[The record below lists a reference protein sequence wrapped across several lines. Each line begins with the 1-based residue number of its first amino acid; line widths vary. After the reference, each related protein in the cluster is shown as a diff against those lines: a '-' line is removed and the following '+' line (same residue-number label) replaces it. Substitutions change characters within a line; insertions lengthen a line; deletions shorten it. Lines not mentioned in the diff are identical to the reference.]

1 MSKFT
6 KKFLCLLCCFMI
18 VITSFSGTVFA
29 GDYEKYDSTDDDG
42 QDNAA
47 TYYII
52 DGEDFADLWDFGID
66 DCDNLLDWIWN
77 FRTYTVIKK
86 YTNDEGEEVYR
97 GYFNTPNLQH
107 LAKNYVTS
115 LLADGYTDD
124 TYDVNETEWLVNVG
138 ADAPSVN
145 VITKYGFDVPSYSYN
160 GEYPKEI
167 MTVAGVLP
175 TNFWDTLWRAV
186 KAFFGAS
193 FIKAPD
199 ASNFNTITYL
209 NHGYI
214 DKEDYLTQFFCD
226 YYIPYFLGRLANGR
240 YATNDS
246 SGYVEDQD
254 DLEYFEDIEDFI
266 DQTITNEENESAEDW
281 ITDNLDFYKQYKK
294 IQYGWNNFANA
305 TPTSITRF
313 GLPYGN
319 NGWSNTDETTRLSYI
334 GLDSGADEVVVNLA
348 HSDQGMT
355 TTTAGAELPYED
367 LEEFLRTQNDYLN
380 AVRDWWESDKNN
392 NAAILQSIILNNP
405 EHEYYNNMLTGNI
418 SDVVAFFDEKIN
430 GSNEDTAE
438 VVINCLSDSAPI
450 GDWYFRRGLNDVLNP
465 TTEDIENNPNNAD
478 IRIADS
484 SDPAMTTSGFDVEEQ
499 YITNQSEIDTW
510 NSTPEDER
518 EGDPPEPEYGTF
530 THTYSYATGNYY
542 YRRGSDPDNF
552 TGVGTIDYNAVL
564 SFYTICLPNY
574 TFTEENWLDPSMLTL
589 MSRYDDCVTITNKWD
604 HFNAVCDMIADNDDF
619 KPEGDGMKGIAYS
632 QCLITVSEGQ
642 DENSCINNDYGEET
656 TITVGSL
663 LAYSGLYQLTPD
675 WDMNQYLDFS
685 DSDASN
691 MYWIEHPDIYE
702 DYETLTPEV
711 AHRIINFIK
720 NASGPHYSD
729 VMSNLVI
736 IMLFNA
742 ADAGDIEPFTKIH
755 SDDVRVMPYDTASL
769 TIADANNYSITDP
782 RVDIYKEQI
791 IGGFVSDMTISFG
804 GIFKFFTPQ
813 KTLITIIGKITEF
826 SVFMQQLCN
835 FDLLDEYGLSPTT
848 IWSVGGFATFVMAC
862 LVLFFI
868 FKTVKCV
875 IDICKGSRNSNNK
888 VLVGFLVLFLE
899 LGFIV
904 AVWANPTKAWTT
916 IKQLDSSIINLGEY
930 GTIYNHEELT
940 YLFGDAAD
948 IEVTYYFPYLDAWSK
963 YNTGYGIL
971 ANEQLLDESQ
981 DLPEL
986 QKFENPKLG
995 SNNIGHWSVLLMD
1008 SFEYHGHSNSVY
1020 NSITIAD
1027 DEGNFE
1033 NVNGIVINNN
1043 AYRVVDHFLAPRI
1056 DFDESSDGS
1065 SIDMDVTANENYN
1078 GEFQKGVADL
1088 FVKLLLAIFICF
1100 LSMIKLLTFFWQWY
1114 MFYIFFFRV
1123 VLGKLAENKSWGKI
1137 LLQTI
1142 APTAAMIIEGSF
1154 VGISLE
1160 IGMNLEGFLGVVVII
1175 GLFILTLYMIS
1186 WWYQLGNG
1194 AYFPGTLKWVYAV
1207 STFFAD
1213 PAHRRSES
1221 YYSTCREAD
1230 DMIDREYADQSE
1242 EWRRIMKRGTLEEQK
1257 NLLFNE
1263 DGTLKD
1269 EYKSKRF
1276 NKAVGKY
1283 INHYQNKI
1291 KNAPDDVP
1299 LDIKE
1304 HIEKFQKEDDVR
1316 FDKCV
1321 GAYRKSIGLD
1331 KVKEVADDKDI
1342 DTKFSDEDA
1351 NWRETIKSG
1360 SIEDQYK
1367 LLCNEDGS
1375 FKTEYGSEKYE
1386 TVRNR
1391 FEADVQVAL
1400 DNDPDSVP
1408 EELRKR
1414 YDKNYGKNNTH
1425 NEEQP
1430 DSKSTKKGKTDD
1442 EADKQTDSKESEN
1455 QEQET
1460 GDE

>member
-1 MSKFT
+1 MSKFI

-29 GDYEKYDSTDDDG
+29 GDYDKYDSTDDDG

-52 DGEDFADLWDFGID
+52 EGEDFAALWDFGLGD
-66 DCDNLLDWIWN
+66 YDNLLNWIWD

-86 YTNDEGEEVYR
+86 YTNDEGEVVYR

-167 MTVAGVLP
+167 MTVAGVIP
-175 TNFWDTLWRAV
+175 TSFWDTLWRAV

-209 NHGYI
+209 NHGYV
-214 DKEDYLTQFFCD
+214 DKEDFLTQFFCD
-226 YYIPYFLGRLANGR
+226 YYIPYFLARLATG
-240 YATNDS
+240 DS
-246 SGYVEDQD
+246 SVSNTTGYVDPNSND
-254 DLEYFEDIEDFI
+254 NLYYFDDIEDFI
-266 DQTITNEENESAEDW
+266 EQTVTNEENESAEDW
-281 ITDNLDFYKQYKK
+281 ISDNVDFYKQYKK
-294 IQYGWNNFANA
+294 IQYGWNNFNSA
-305 TPTSITRF
+305 TPTSLSRF
-313 GLPYGN
+313 GFSYGR
-319 NGWSNTDETTRLSYI
+319 NGWSNDDETTRLSYI

-348 HSDQGMT
+348 HSDQGNT
-355 TTTAGAELPYED
+355 TTTAGAELPYENC
-367 LEEFLRTQNDYLN
+367 EEFLRLQNDYLS
-380 AVRDWWESDKNN
+380 AVRTWWNSDKNN

-405 EHEYYNNMLTGNI
+405 EHEYYNDMLTGNI

-430 GSNEDTAE
+430 GNNDDTAQ
-438 VVINCLSDSAPI
+438 VVIRCLSESAPI
-450 GDWYFRRGLNDVLNP
+450 GDWWLKRNLNDVM
-465 TTEDIENNPNNAD
+465 NPNSEDFDNSNNVDIQISTTDYADMSTTAIIVQEIDYSTASNQAD
-478 IRIADS
+478 IDA
-484 SDPAMTTSGFDVEEQ
+484 
-499 YITNQSEIDTW
+499 W
-510 NSTPEDER
+510 NNTPENER
-518 EGDPPEPEYGTF
+518 EGDCPEPEYNNTVD
-530 THTYSYATGNYY
+530 HTYTYATETLY

-552 TGVGTIDYNAVL
+552 TGCGTIDYDAL
-564 SFYTICLPNY
+564 MSFYEICLPNY

-589 MSRYDDCVTITNKWD
+589 MSRYDDCVEITNKWD
-604 HFNAVCDMIADNDDF
+604 HFNAICNMVADDDDF
-619 KPEGDGMKGIAYS
+619 KPEGDGMRGIAYS
-632 QCLITVSEGQ
+632 QCLITVSDGQ
-642 DENSCINNDYGEET
+642 EENSCINNDYGEET

-663 LAYSGLYQLTPD
+663 LGYSGLYQLTPD
-675 WDMNQYLDFS
+675 WDMNQCLDS
-685 DSDASN
+685 PDSTAVN
-691 MYWIEHPDIYE
+691 MYWLEHPDIYV
-702 DYETLTPEV
+702 DATTLTPEV
-711 AHRIINFIK
+711 SHRIINFIK

-729 VMSNLVI
+729 VMSKLVI

-769 TIADANNYSITDP
+769 TLADANNYSVTDP

-791 IGGFVSDMTISFG
+791 IGGFVADMTISFS

-848 IWSVGGFATFVMAC
+848 IWGASGFAAFVMAC
-862 LVLFFI
+862 LVLYFI

-875 IDICKGSRNSNNK
+875 INICKNSHNSSNK

-904 AVWANPTKAWTT
+904 AIWANPDKSWNT
-916 IKQLDSSIINLGEY
+916 IKQLESSIINLGEY
-930 GTIYNHEELT
+930 GTLYNHEELT

-948 IEVTYYFPYLDAWSK
+948 MEVTYYFPYLDAWSK

-971 ANEQLLDESQ
+971 AQQQLLDETQ

-995 SNNIGHWSVLLMD
+995 SNDIGHWSVLLMD

-1020 NSITIAD
+1020 NSISIMD

-1043 AYRVVDHFLAPRI
+1043 AYRVVDHFLAPRV
-1056 DFDESSDGS
+1056 DFDESDDGS

-1078 GEFQKGVADL
+1078 GEFQRGVADL

-1123 VLGKLAENKSWGKI
+1123 VLGKLAEGKSWGKI
-1137 LLQTI
+1137 LLQTF

-1213 PAHRRSES
+1213 PNHTMVSATQRNE
-1221 YYSTCREAD
+1221 TAEAQAN
-1230 DMIDREYADQSE
+1230 MIDREYAGESE
-1242 EWRRIMKRGTLEEQK
+1242 EFKRIMKSNDIQAQK

-1263 DGTLKD
+1263 DGTVKD
-1269 EYKSKRF
+1269 EYRSKKYNKARGQYYNYCKNFINSDHSYDVPENVREHFEKIQRENPEDLEKCTKAF
-1276 NKAVGKY
+1276 NKAMPKPKD
-1283 INHYQNKI
+1283 NSKD
-1291 KNAPDDVP
+1291 KNSTN
-1299 LDIKE
+1299 E
-1304 HIEKFQKEDDVR
+1304 
-1316 FDKCV
+1316 
-1321 GAYRKSIGLD
+1321 
-1331 KVKEVADDKDI
+1331 
-1342 DTKFSDEDA
+1342 SDNPNDS
-1351 NWRETIKSG
+1351 NDPNTS
-1360 SIEDQYK
+1360 
-1367 LLCNEDGS
+1367 
-1375 FKTEYGSEKYE
+1375 KTED
-1386 TVRNR
+1386 T
-1391 FEADVQVAL
+1391 
-1400 DNDPDSVP
+1400 NDQNES
-1408 EELRKR
+1408 
-1414 YDKNYGKNNTH
+1414 
-1425 NEEQP
+1425 NEENTDSESKDNPKNIKGYQEKETD
-1430 DSKSTKKGKTDD
+1430 DSKSTKKGKISNET
-1442 EADKQTDSKESEN
+1442 DKQADSDESEN
-1455 QEQET
+1455 QEQKT